1 MMMVRVEYTC
11 SFLLVEGRKK
21 KKKKHKDA
29 ESSVASRL
37 QAAETRSRI
46 KSFWVHGVSLLFGFS
61 LNRCLHLFAG
71 LCFCHLI
78 LLCKY
83 LISLPCNTAF

>member
-1 MMMVRVEYTC
+1 MQLFVG
-11 SFLLVEGRKK
+11 GREEKNKK
-21 KKKKHKDA
+21 QKKKHKDA
-29 ESSVASRL
+29 GSSVASRL
-37 QAAETRSRI
+37 QAAETRGRI

-61 LNRCLHLFAG
+61 LIWCSHLFAG